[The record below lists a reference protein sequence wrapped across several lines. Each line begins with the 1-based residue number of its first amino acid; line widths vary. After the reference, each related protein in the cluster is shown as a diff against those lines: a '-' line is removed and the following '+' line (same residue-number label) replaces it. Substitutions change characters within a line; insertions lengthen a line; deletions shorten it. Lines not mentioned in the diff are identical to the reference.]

1 MFGKIWTFVG
11 PSFLGLTLL
20 LTHQLSRCHEATKC
34 YKIYN
39 VKYVRPSQLYQM
51 KSNSPFKLVNR
62 NPPPPREKLWPK
74 QVPPDFFIVITKGRG
89 LNPEC
94 VLTLT
99 KFQNFSAN
107 TCCSVRP
114 SNSKCRDFEQ
124 SFEERSSG
132 CLEEDCYLNLR
143 LEIKV
148 HHQQKKVFL

>member
-99 KFQNFSAN
+99 YQISAL
-107 TCCSVRP
+107 TPVAVSVLPTQSVVIP
-114 SNSKCRDFEQ
+114 SKV
-124 SFEERSSG
+124 
-132 CLEEDCYLNLR
+132 LR
-143 LEIKV
+143 KGRRVVWRKTAIST
-148 HHQQKKVFL
+148 